1 MFKNF
6 ILNRTA
12 ENEATYK
19 QYNNALRTLI
29 RKAEANY
36 FKSKFSNKQNG
47 IKEMW
52 KHLGYLLCPKRT
64 KKRNSVGRLVINGK
78 TIKNDKE
85 IANALNTYFTNIGQ
99 DLSGKII
106 PTEQSFMDYLPN
118 RVPKS
123 IFMKPMDDIEIAT
136 EINLLHN
143 KKSVLD
149 IFNISI
155 IKYIKDEIIPALVL
169 IFNKSI
175 TEGIFPDM
183 LKTAKVIPIFKKG
196 DDFIPGNYRPISLL
210 SVFDKLLE
218 KIIYRRLKS
227 FLDKFKILYKYQFGF
242 RTNHSTSHALI
253 DITEYIY
260 NALDKGH
267 FVLGIYIDL
276 KKAFDTVNHDILI
289 KKLDHYGI
297 RGVTLDW
304 FRSYLKD
311 RKQVTYINETL
322 SEVSKMCNFG
332 VPQGSVLGPLLFLLY
347 INNIN
352 HSLNEVIIKLFADDT
367 NCFFSGEDF
376 DSLMEIVTSE
386 MNSLQ
391 NWINANKLTI
401 NFDPNKS
408 CYNVFKPKNKNLPS
422 GYDRGIQMGENILT
436 YKESTNYLGII
447 LDDKMNWKAHI
458 AETTSKITKYAG
470 IFAKV
475 RYMMP
480 RRCLTTLYNSFTFP
494 KINYGIEAYGNTT
507 LETLRPLKVAQNR
520 ILKILQFK
528 PHKSNTNKLYS
539 DFSVLKMEDIFKF
552 SMCNI
557 THKYIHHKEAVPQ
570 ALHTIFLQHNDIH
583 SYNTRNKKDL
593 HAQEINTITYGAKQ
607 ISYITR
613 QCWNELPKEIK
624 QEQNTNTFRQNLK
637 KHFLSAY

>member
-1 MFKNF
+1 
-6 ILNRTA
+6 
-12 ENEATYK
+12 
-19 QYNNALRTLI
+19 
-29 RKAEANY
+29 
-36 FKSKFSNKQNG
+36 
-47 IKEMW
+47 
-52 KHLGYLLCPKRT
+52 
-64 KKRNSVGRLVINGK
+64 
-78 TIKNDKE
+78 
-85 IANALNTYFTNIGQ
+85 
-99 DLSGKII
+99 
-106 PTEQSFMDYLPN
+106 
-118 RVPKS
+118 
-123 IFMKPMDDIEIAT
+123 
-136 EINLLHN
+136 
-143 KKSVLD
+143 
-149 IFNISI
+149 
-155 IKYIKDEIIPALVL
+155 
-169 IFNKSI
+169 
-175 TEGIFPDM
+175 
-183 LKTAKVIPIFKKG
+183 
-196 DDFIPGNYRPISLL
+196 
-210 SVFDKLLE
+210 
-218 KIIYRRLKS
+218 
-227 FLDKFKILYKYQFGF
+227 
-242 RTNHSTSHALI
+242 
-253 DITEYIY
+253 
-260 NALDKGH
+260 
-267 FVLGIYIDL
+267 
-276 KKAFDTVNHDILI
+276 
-289 KKLDHYGI
+289 
-297 RGVTLDW
+297 
-304 FRSYLKD
+304 
-311 RKQVTYINETL
+311 
-322 SEVSKMCNFG
+322 MCNFG

-347 INNIN
+347 INDIN

-436 YKESTNYLGII
+436 YKESTKCLGII

-557 THKYIHHKEAVPQ
+557 THKYMHHKEAVPQ
-570 ALHTIFLQHNDIH
+570 ALHTIFLQHNDIY
-583 SYNTRNKKDL
+583 SYNTRSKKDL